1 MAYLPFYI
9 TPEEFA
15 EKQKQQEQ
23 EIASGRNQIS
33 WYKYDIEEPNRYHN
47 ILMSLVPISLLS
59 VMLGYFWLAS
69 GKDAFMGFGS
79 LVLLVFGYGY
89 CYLLFGLD
97 YRYDYQLS
105 ELGLVVKKRRNIPR
119 WVNSASQVAA
129 WFGAIVCIFAVSVA
143 GPMIL
148 AGAGGLI
155 LLSFTG
161 LKRQPDDKAEV
172 RIGHSEDW
180 LFAYYNTQRKVI
192 VLYHKC
198 DHCEY
203 EDVAKTEVVRSQ
215 SRSGSYLFFKTVEEM
230 RQVVNT
236 LSQCHQLECCEIS
249 NPKSLFGLDGGRP
262 EPLLKIPSRTMFYQ
276 KSEVDLLKQKKA
288 PLPDWKYL
296 YQGKF
301 RTKEEITKLQNQ
313 PLTAGE

>member
-1 MAYLPFYI
+1 MAYLPFYM

-33 WYKYDIEEPNRYHN
+33 WHKYDIEEPFRYFN
-47 ILMSLVPISLLS
+47 YCISIAVS
-59 VMLGYFWLAS
+59 SPA
-69 GKDAFMGFGS
+69 
-79 LVLLVFGYGY
+79 
-89 CYLLFGLD
+89 YLLAYVLFERGETFFNVLMIGQAIFLSGLAYLMFGLD
-97 YRYDYQLS
+97 YRYDYTLS
-105 ELGLVVKKRRNIPR
+105 ERGLVVKKRRNMPR
-119 WVNSASQVAA
+119 WVNTAAQVMA
-129 WFGAIVCIFAVSVA
+129 WLGAGVCIFMVA
-143 GPMIL
+143 TVGPMIL

-155 LLSFTG
+155 LLSFG
-161 LKRQPDDKAEV
+161 MLKRQPDEKVEV

-180 LFAYYNTQRKVI
+180 LFSYYNTQRKVI

-301 RTKEEITKLQNQ
+301 RTKEEITKLQSQ
-313 PLTAGE
+313 PLTAAK

>member
-105 ELGLVVKKRRNIPR
+105 ELGLVVKKRRNMPR

-143 GPMIL
+143 GPMVL

-161 LKRQPDDKAEV
+161 LKRQPDEKAEV
-172 RIGHSEDW
+172 RTGYREDW
-180 LFAYYNTQRKVI
+180 LFAQYNRKRKVLI
-192 VLYHKC
+192 LYFKYDTC
-198 DHCEY
+198 RY
-203 EDVAKTEVVRSQ
+203 TDVAKTSVVRSHN
-215 SRSGSYLFFKTVEEM
+215 RGGSHLFFKTNEEM
-230 RQVVNT
+230 DTVID
-236 LSQCHQLECCEIS
+236 QLTQYYFIECVEIE
-249 NPKSLFGLDGGRP
+249 NHRDMFGIECFKPSKLLDT
-262 EPLLKIPSRTMFYQ
+262 PSRTKLYPVAEAMELNRTNA
-276 KSEVDLLKQKKA
+276 S
-288 PLPDWKYL
+288 LPDWKYL

-301 RTKEEITKLQNQ
+301 RTKEEITKLQSQ